1 MTKCEMNLRNKV
13 RLIVVVVAVLGAVAT
28 TYTLREPCRYDLAR
42 VHPDLQGLKEP
53 YRKVAIDYYVAEGG
67 AIGIAVTDA
76 AGVEKQ
82 FLLPAPAA
90 GSDRYDQILAGVQF
104 VKQAGGIP
112 VPNPDPTRRMLTDI
126 VVRHGDG
133 GPDADMALLAL
144 RGHPVD
150 RLRVWLRRRLE

>member
-1 MTKCEMNLRNKV
+1 MNTRNKV
-13 RLIVVVVAVLGAVAT
+13 RLVVVVLAVVVAALT
-28 TYTLREPCRYDLAR
+28 AYTLREPCSYDPAK
-42 VHPDLQGLKEP
+42 VHPDLRSLKEP
-53 YRKVAIDYYVAEGG
+53 YRKVSIDYYVAEEG

-76 AGVEKQ
+76 IGVEKK

-90 GSDRYDQILAGVQF
+90 GSWRYDQVLAGVQF
-104 VKQAGGIP
+104 VKQAGGVP
-112 VPNPDPTRRMLTDI
+112 VPEPDPTRRMLTDI
-126 VVRHGDG
+126 VVRYGDG